1 MSERKASER
10 RRHDRLKKRMAVRF
24 GPGDL
29 AHSGYTDDVSDS
41 GIHLRSSVIYPPHT
55 VLVLQIDY
63 PQMTVSTRGVVRWSK
78 DLPPAFKRSL
88 RGAMGI
94 EFAASAGEA
103 ADRPKT
109 QPTAEKPP
117 SRPAPA
123 RGAVPEASEQELGS
137 GSTSRRQVST
147 TAGNTYEV
155 LLTEYRGAFY
165 ARLFQLP
172 RSMGSA
178 EAVFRAAFWRREE
191 ADAAVKK
198 FLKEH

>member
-1 MSERKASER
+1 MATER
-10 RRHDRLKKRMAVRF
+10 RRHPRTKKRLAVRF

-29 AHSGYTDDVSDS
+29 AHVGYTDDVSDR
-41 GIHLRSSVIYPPHT
+41 GLHLRSAVIYPPHT

-63 PQMTVSTRGVVRWSK
+63 PEKPLSTRGVVRWSK
-78 DLPPAFKRSL
+78 NLPPAFKRSM

-94 EFAASAGEA
+94 EFSGSVGEA
-103 ADRPKT
+103 ADKAKS
-109 QPTAEKPP
+109 QPATASPAA
-117 SRPAPA
+117 RPAPA
-123 RGAVPEASEQELGS
+123 RGPVPDASEAELGG
-137 GSTSRRQVST
+137 GSTNRRQVST
-147 TAGNTYEV
+147 GGGNTYEV

-178 EAVFRAAFWRREE
+178 EAVFRAAFWKRED